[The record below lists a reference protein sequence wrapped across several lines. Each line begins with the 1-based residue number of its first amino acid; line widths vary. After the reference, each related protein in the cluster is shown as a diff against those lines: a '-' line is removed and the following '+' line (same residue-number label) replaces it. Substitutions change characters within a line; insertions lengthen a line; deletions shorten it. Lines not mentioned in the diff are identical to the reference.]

1 MAHGILLG
9 PEKRFFWNVD
19 SHVGQGCPNKPD
31 DVQLVQFGYYCM
43 ARNPA
48 ANLTPQEKAAYKTIV
63 PGAPYSGAA
72 NDPLTIAIKAHQA
85 SRGGTQDGRVSPIQ
99 NASGSY
105 GEKAWMIVPLVN
117 NIKDVNRQVWP
128 NIQKAH
134 KCPSGLAAVAE
145 KTFS

>member
-9 PEKRFFWNVD
+9 PQKIFFWNVD
-19 SHVGQGCPNKPD
+19 AHVGPGCPNKPE

-48 ANLTPQEKAAYKTIV
+48 ANNTPQEKAAYKAVV

-72 NDPLTIAIKAHQA
+72 NDPLTIAIKTHQA
-85 SRGGTQDGRVSPIQ
+85 VRGGTQDGRVSPIQ

-105 GEKAWMIVPLVN
+105 GEKSWMIIPLVN
-117 NIKDVNRQVWP
+117 SIKDVNRQAWP
-128 NIQKAH
+128 NIQRAQ
-134 KCPSGLAAVAE
+134 KCPAALAAVAE
-145 KTFS
+145 RTFA